1 MPVELTD
8 AVEVFGDRH
17 HTRRLVVSCEHASCR
32 VPGPL
37 KTTQSDRQWLR
48 THWGWDI
55 GAAEVTRQLVR
66 RKSCVA
72 LLARFSRL
80 ICDANRSPEDETY
93 IRRSV
98 EGVPLSFNQEIDPAE
113 IRRRFT
119 SYHEAYHDLLDAC
132 LAERVARGGDVVLFS
147 IHSFTP
153 VFNGVFRPMEMGV
166 LFDRYEP
173 IATRLAG
180 HLEGVG
186 FKTALNEPYSGA
198 RGEMYAMQRHGT
210 KHGVIYL
217 ELEIRQDLLDT
228 PAKTTNVAERLC
240 AALTDLQV
248 RTENRP

>member
-1 MPVELTD
+1 MPVERTE
-8 AVEVFGDRH
+8 AVEIFGDRH
-17 HTRRLVVSCEHASCR
+17 HTRRLVVTCEHASYR
-32 VPGPL
+32 VPAPL
-37 KTTQSDRQWLR
+37 KTTRSDREWLR

-72 LLARFSRL
+72 LLARYSRL
-80 ICDANRSPEDETY
+80 VCDANRAPEDETY

-98 EGVPLSFNQEIDPAE
+98 EDVPLSFNQALDDAE
-113 IRRRFT
+113 IQRRFDT
-119 SYHEAYHDLLDAC
+119 YHKPYHELLDAC

-153 VFNGVFRPMEMGV
+153 VFGGAFRPMEMGV

-173 IATRLAG
+173 VARRLAG
-180 HLEGVG
+180 HLEDVG

-198 RGEMYAMQRHGT
+198 RGEMYAMERHGP
-210 KHGVIYL
+210 KHGVVYL

-240 AALTDLQV
+240 AALTELQV
-248 RTENRP
+248 RTENRS

>member
-17 HTRRLVVSCEHASCR
+17 HTRRLVVTCEHASYR
-32 VPGPL
+32 VPDPL
-37 KTTQSDRQWLR
+37 KTTAGDREWLR

-93 IRRSV
+93 IRRV
-98 EGVPLSFNQEIDPAE
+98 IEGAPLSFNENLDESEIQ
-113 IRRRFT
+113 RRFDA
-119 SYHEAYHDLLDAC
+119 YHEPYHRLVDQC
-132 LAERVARGGDVVLFS
+132 LSERVARGGDVVLFS
-147 IHSFTP
+147 VHSFTP
-153 VFNGVFRPMEMGV
+153 VLDGDFRPMEMGV

-173 IATRLAG
+173 IARRLAG
-180 HLEGVG
+180 HLEDVG
-186 FKTALNEPYSGA
+186 FKAALNEPYSGA
-198 RGEMYAMQRHGT
+198 RGEMYSMQRHGN
-210 KHGVIYL
+210 KHGVVYL

-240 AALTDLQV
+240 AALTELQV
-248 RTENRP
+248 RTENRS